1 MQDTLC
7 RRRAVHA
14 GAPSG
19 AGAGTQ
25 EDIFGGLDA
34 LPAAEED
41 DGAWRELVVVEPLVT
56 ATVEAAEWHGISLP
70 TMDAMVERAPSHDG
84 YPVLVF
90 MGDPASGAPCITTM
104 HVPGLLQ
111 ESTDDA
117 AQAAV
122 QAAAEACGLHVLD
135 APWEWAIVSAS
146 EARTGVLPRTTRLSG
161 AAFPL
166 CQVAKC
172 LLAPGALQQLAVFP
186 VERPVKRALLS
197 RDAAVASA

>member
-1 MQDTLC
+1 MD
-7 RRRAVHA
+7 V
-14 GAPSG
+14 
-19 AGAGTQ
+19 
-25 EDIFGGLDA
+25 

-41 DGAWRELVVVEPLVT
+41 DGAWRELVVVEPLIT
-56 ATVEAAEWHGISLP
+56 ATVEAEWHGLSLP

-111 ESTDDA
+111 ENTGDA

-122 QAAAEACGLHVLD
+122 QTAAEASGLHVLD

-146 EARTGVLPRTTRLSG
+146 EARAGVLPRITRLSG

-166 CQVAKC
+166 CEVAKC

-197 RDAAVASA
+197 RDLAVVSA